1 MNKQLAKI
9 YKPNIVKFALN
20 IWPPFWGAGIR
31 IAHISAD
38 FRVVKT
44 ALKLR
49 WWNKNANRTQYGG
62 SIFSLT
68 DPVYSLMLMG
78 ILGERYYV
86 WDKEASINF
95 IKPGQSDLYAD
106 FEISQGQLDDIYRQT
121 QLGEK
126 CFPEFIIHVKDK
138 QGNVVSEI
146 QRTLYVRK
154 KPQFRD
160 DDEALE
166 AEC

>member
-1 MNKQLAKI
+1 MDSFLSKI
-9 YKPNIVKFALN
+9 YKPGIVKLALN
-20 IWPPFWGAGIR
+20 IWPPFWGSGIK
-31 IAHISAD
+31 IVSISED
-38 FRVVKT
+38 FREVSMK
-44 ALKLR
+44 LKLR

-95 IKPGQSDLYAD
+95 IKPGTSDLYAD
-106 FEISQGQLDDIYRQT
+106 FVVSQAQLDSILAAT
-121 QLGEK
+121 QNGDK

-138 QGNVVSEI
+138 KGEIVSEV
-146 QRTLYVRK
+146 QRTLYVRRTPK
-154 KPQFRD
+154 FRQD
-160 DDEALE
+160 
-166 AEC
+166 